1 MKKAVSV
8 LTAFAVTM
16 ALATSALAAEWHPSR
31 AQTGATLANNEV
43 TVTSVAGEKTT
54 VAADNGNIIVTNVAN
69 TLDGTSSL
77 NAASNA
83 KTNLVYAA
91 ATATKSTSEL
101 MGKFSNTAEVT
112 TAIETQIA
120 ANKTAATGAYN
131 ALKPYSGLYNLP
143 QRQQVQ
149 ALRGLV
155 TDMRKPTIADYLTTL
170 GQGEMADSLSDVAER
185 FAALLEQRSVNMAVN
200 NLGSAQPLREVMNEQ
215 YNYITTIAFA
225 YSVSMPS
232 EELSTFVASIN
243 RLIDDMNKSYNLR
256 TGRSQEKDD
265 EGHIIPDPEQPDD
278 PTQPEEPSDGDDDG
292 GSPEG
297 I

>member
-1 MKKAVSV
+1 MSGIITIKTIGLDKLNNYEYNYFSEQFLV
-8 LTAFAVTM
+8 LI
-16 ALATSALAAEWHPSR
+16 
-31 AQTGATLANNEV
+31 N
-43 TVTSVAGEKTT
+43 
-54 VAADNGNIIVTNVAN
+54 
-69 TLDGTSSL
+69 
-77 NAASNA
+77 
-83 KTNLVYAA
+83 A
-91 ATATKSTSEL
+91 ATAEKLHVSSTLVESYSTNVNKMRDIAVQSRTADETALIADVSKEARSLVVYFFNVLRSE
-101 MGKFSNTAEVT
+101 KQSP
-112 TAIETQIA
+112 IA

-149 ALRGLV
+149 ALRGLA
-155 TDMRKPTIADYLTTL
+155 TDMRKPAIADYLTTL
-170 GQGEMADSLSDVAER
+170 GQSEMADSLSDVAER

-232 EELSTFVASIN
+232 EELSTFVTSVN

-256 TGRSQEKDD
+256 TGKNQEKDD
-265 EGHIIPDPEQPDD
+265 EGHIIPDPELPDD
-278 PTQPEEPSDGDDDG
+278 PTQPDAPSGDNDGD
-292 GSPEG
+292 GSPDS

>member
-1 MKKAVSV
+1 MSGIITIKTIGLDKLNNYEYNYFSEQFLV
-8 LTAFAVTM
+8 LI
-16 ALATSALAAEWHPSR
+16 
-31 AQTGATLANNEV
+31 N
-43 TVTSVAGEKTT
+43 
-54 VAADNGNIIVTNVAN
+54 
-69 TLDGTSSL
+69 
-77 NAASNA
+77 
-83 KTNLVYAA
+83 A
-91 ATATKSTSEL
+91 ATAEKLHVSSTLVESYSINVNKMRDIAVQSRTADETALIADVSKEARSLVVYFFNVLRSE
-101 MGKFSNTAEVT
+101 KQSP
-112 TAIETQIA
+112 IA

>member
-1 MKKAVSV
+1 MSGIITIKTIGLDKLNNYEYNYFSEQFLV
-8 LTAFAVTM
+8 LI
-16 ALATSALAAEWHPSR
+16 
-31 AQTGATLANNEV
+31 N
-43 TVTSVAGEKTT
+43 
-54 VAADNGNIIVTNVAN
+54 
-69 TLDGTSSL
+69 
-77 NAASNA
+77 
-83 KTNLVYAA
+83 A
-91 ATATKSTSEL
+91 ATAEKLHVSSTLVESYSTNVNKMRDIAVQSRTADETALIADVSKEARSLVVYFFNVLRSE
-101 MGKFSNTAEVT
+101 KQSP
-112 TAIETQIA
+112 IA

-170 GQGEMADSLSDVAER
+170 GQSEMADSLSDVAER

-278 PTQPEEPSDGDDDG
+278 PTLPEEPSDGDG
-292 GSPEG
+292 GGGTPG
-297 I
+297 DI

>member
-1 MKKAVSV
+1 MSGIITIKTIGLDKLNNYEYNYFSEQFLV
-8 LTAFAVTM
+8 LI
-16 ALATSALAAEWHPSR
+16 
-31 AQTGATLANNEV
+31 N
-43 TVTSVAGEKTT
+43 
-54 VAADNGNIIVTNVAN
+54 
-69 TLDGTSSL
+69 
-77 NAASNA
+77 
-83 KTNLVYAA
+83 A
-91 ATATKSTSEL
+91 ATAEKLHVSSTLVESYSTNVNKMRDIAVQSRTADETALIADVSKEARSLVVYFFNVLRSE
-101 MGKFSNTAEVT
+101 KQSP
-112 TAIETQIA
+112 IA

-149 ALRGLV
+149 ALRGLA
-155 TDMRKPTIADYLTTL
+155 TDMRKPAIADYLTTL
-170 GQGEMADSLSDVAER
+170 GQSEMADSLSDVAGR
-185 FAALLEQRSVNMAVN
+185 FAALLEQRSANMAVN

-232 EELSTFVASIN
+232 EELSTFVTSVN

-256 TGRSQEKDD
+256 TGRSPEKDD

-278 PTQPEEPSDGDDDG
+278 PTQPEEPSDGGDG
-292 GSPEG
+292 GSPSG